1 MLLKNKPSRGKKEF
15 NLLRP
20 FDKRIMGGRLFC
32 TEKLNLLTKEVS
44 IIPTLLP
51 SGGVLLFSVCFFITF
66 PLTKGKRNQVPWTRP
81 GPASKKLEA
90 CQIFFG
96 SEGDGRQKDQLNY
109 FLGGGSP

>member
-44 IIPTLLP
+44 IIPTLFAFWWGAFVFCLFFHYFSFDKREKK
-51 SGGVLLFSVCFFITF
+51 SGTL
-66 PLTKGKRNQVPWTRP
+66 
-81 GPASKKLEA
+81 
-90 CQIFFG
+90 
-96 SEGDGRQKDQLNY
+96 D
-109 FLGGGSP
+109 